1 MSFFLFTIVAVGSMT
16 LQTGLQRSQEGVERP
31 FSCRTCNNSFARK
44 YTLTL
49 HERRHT
55 KEKPYK
61 CPSCDF
67 RCTTKHSFERHK
79 AKHEKTPEQASFDCP
94 ICGKMFRQKYNAVV
108 HARVHSRT
116 KGVRKCAICGEGL
129 NDTIFYRQH
138 MRQHRSAQ
146 PYRCSICKA
155 AFSNITGLRMHST
168 SHPRM
173 LYQCQICDKSFLGE
187 ARYHNH
193 VASHATSPFSCVTC
207 RVSFKVKEKLQEHKA
222 SIAHQKAMKNRCEV
236 CGRGFSVKHLLN
248 QHMSSHGYRP
258 FECRICERGFG
269 RFHHYKVH
277 MCLHTGENPFRCIIC
292 GAQYPQLQALLYH
305 TNTAH
310 QRDHFVHAEED
321 EALEQFNRKR
331 IELEKPHQ
339 Y

>member
-155 AFSNITGLRMHST
+155 AFSNITGL
-168 SHPRM
+168 
-173 LYQCQICDKSFLGE
+173 
-187 ARYHNH
+187 
-193 VASHATSPFSCVTC
+193 
-207 RVSFKVKEKLQEHKA
+207 
-222 SIAHQKAMKNRCEV
+222 
-236 CGRGFSVKHLLN
+236 
-248 QHMSSHGYRP
+248 
-258 FECRICERGFG
+258 
-269 RFHHYKVH
+269 
-277 MCLHTGENPFRCIIC
+277 
-292 GAQYPQLQALLYH
+292 
-305 TNTAH
+305 
-310 QRDHFVHAEED
+310 
-321 EALEQFNRKR
+321 
-331 IELEKPHQ
+331 
-339 Y
+339 